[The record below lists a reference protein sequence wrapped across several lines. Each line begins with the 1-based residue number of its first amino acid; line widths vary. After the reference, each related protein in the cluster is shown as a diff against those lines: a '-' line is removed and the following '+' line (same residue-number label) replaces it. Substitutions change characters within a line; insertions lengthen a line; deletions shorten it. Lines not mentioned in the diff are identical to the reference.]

1 MIGMSGKFRYDIQ
14 EGPDQLSIKLEGTID
29 EDVDFSPIATPKKAR
44 YVINFDGVKGINSC
58 GIREWVRFSE
68 KIDPGTQLIYVNCT
82 QIIIEQINMVAG
94 FFRKGSKV
102 EKFYAPYF
110 CEECD
115 EEKKVLIDASQ
126 IQGGEAPAV
135 MCDKCQKAMEFDA
148 LEEQYFRFLKM
159 TA

>member
-1 MIGMSGKFRYDIQ
+1 MNEKFRYQ
-14 EGPDQLSIKLEGTID
+14 VHESADQLIIRLDGVID
-29 EDVDFSPIATPKKAR
+29 EDVDFSSINTPLKAR
-44 YVINFDGVKGINSC
+44 YVFDFNGVKGINSC

-68 KIDPGTQLIYVNCT
+68 KIDPSTQLVYLNCT

-102 EKFYAPYF
+102 ERFYAPYF
-110 CEECD
+110 CEDCD
-115 EEKKVLIDASQ
+115 QEKKILIDADK
-126 IQGGEAPAV
+126 IQDGSAPTV
-135 MCDKCQKAMEFDA
+135 VCETCQKPMEFDA

>member
-1 MIGMSGKFRYDIQ
+1 MSAKFSYEVEERPA
-14 EGPDQLSIKLEGTID
+14 ELHLGLKGTID
-29 EDVDFSPIATPKKAR
+29 EDVDFSSIPTPKKER
-44 YVINFDGVKGINSC
+44 YIFNFDGVKGINSC

-68 KIDPGTQLIYVNCT
+68 KIDPSTQLVYLNCT

-110 CEECD
+110 CEDCD
-115 EEKKVLIDASQ
+115 EEKKILIDASR
-126 IQGGEAPAV
+126 IQNGEAPAEI
-135 MCDKCQKAMEFDA
+135 CDKCSKSMEFDA

>member
-1 MIGMSGKFRYDIQ
+1 VSGKFEFAVQ
-14 EGPDQLSIKLEGTID
+14 ESPEQMTIKLQGTID
-29 EDVDFSPIATPKKAR
+29 EDVDFSSIPTPKKPR
-44 YVINFDGVKGINSC
+44 YVFNFDGVKGINSC

-68 KIDPGTQLIYVNCT
+68 KIDSSAQMIYVNCT

-94 FFRKGSKV
+94 FFRAGSKV

-110 CEECD
+110 CEDCD
-115 EEKKVLIDASQ
+115 EEKKVLIEASQ
-126 IQGGEAPAV
+126 VKDNEAPAV
-135 MCDKCQKAMEFDA
+135 NCDGCKKPMEFDA